1 VPVAPILAS
10 AGAAALLLHPAIPG
24 LVGSALRG
32 TSLAFRKQ
40 AEYSAHFAV
49 FCVLAALFATA
60 TRRRWR
66 VTLLALI
73 VAAAAAEAAQLWIPT
88 RGVELRDAI
97 CNMAG
102 VLAGTGLAMCR
113 RPQTT
118 IAAASSVEP
127 DVCDGSQRSARFGES
142 RGD

>member
-1 VPVAPILAS
+1 MAPILAA
-10 AGAAALLLHPAIPG
+10 AGAMALLLHPAIPG
-24 LVGSALRG
+24 LVGSAFRG

-49 FCVLAALFATA
+49 FCVLAALFATTA
-60 TRRRWR
+60 RRRWR
-66 VTLLALI
+66 ITLFALM
-73 VAAAAAEAAQLWIPT
+73 VAAAAAEAAQWWIPT
-88 RGVELRDAI
+88 RGVELRDAL

-102 VLAGTGLAMCR
+102 VLVGTGLAICR

-127 DVCDGSQRSARFGES
+127 DVRD
-142 RGD
+142 